1 MTRKTVHSMLI
12 YGTSLLMMKGLSLLM
27 LPVMTHYMD
36 AGQLGKLELIASI
49 GAFLGILSTAAM
61 HENLYR
67 FVGHLTDQLKRFHQ
81 AAGLMTFSML
91 IGTGIGVLLLTI
103 LLTLPEAWWQSI
115 PLTKTES
122 ALLILALAFE
132 GPVSLHL
139 AWLRMNDRATTFFSV
154 SVLTT
159 VLQIMM
165 ITGVLLWHPSVTGIL
180 LAGTVTRY
188 VQLVILHRV
197 NGFPV
202 RPPTQ
207 AKQLLAYS
215 TPLMLSAL
223 IAFGLS
229 GAERWMIAYASDL
242 TTLGYYAIAAKFAL
256 AMCILVQPFGMW
268 WMPKRFQVLSE
279 QGGQAAVRQTQAGI
293 VYILALA
300 VLICFVGQI
309 FIRLALPQ
317 SYYPAQQ
324 LLIMTM
330 VIALFKEI
338 TELLNLGMLYQK
350 KTGVLFRL
358 NLIMTAGTLLT
369 TLMLMHRGIEWIL
382 WTLAAAQ
389 GIRCLC
395 VLIIGQR
402 HQPLPYQHTSL
413 VCLLCMSGI
422 FLSAAWFVQATHLRL
437 LLAIT
442 APVCLILFA
451 LSLNYIR
458 IPYQAGRLAE
468 IRSMLMQS
476 LPRFQKRL

>member
-1 MTRKTVHSMLI
+1 MTRKTVHSILI
-12 YGTSLLMMKGLSLLM
+12 YGTGLLMMKGMSLIM
-27 LPVMTHYMD
+27 LPFMTHYLD

-67 FVGHLTDQLKRFHQ
+67 FVGHLSDGLKRFHQ

-91 IGTGIGVLLLTI
+91 IGISTGVLLLTI
-103 LLTLPEAWWQSI
+103 LVSIPELWWQSI
-115 PLTKTES
+115 PLTKTEC

-139 AWLRMNDRATTFFSV
+139 AWLRMNDRATTFFSI

-159 VLQIMM
+159 VLQIIM
-165 ITGVLLWHPSVTGIL
+165 ITAVLFWHPSVTGIL
-180 LAGTVTRY
+180 LAGTLTRY
-188 VQLVILHRV
+188 VQLAALHQV
-197 NGFPV
+197 NRFPI

-207 AKQLLAYS
+207 ARQLLAYS

-229 GAERWMIAYASDL
+229 GAERWIIAYASDL

-279 QGGQAAVRQTQAGI
+279 QGEQSAVRQTQAGI

-300 VLICFVGQI
+300 VFICFAGQT
-309 FIRLALPQ
+309 FIRLALPEN
-317 SYYPAQQ
+317 YGPAQQ
-324 LLIMTM
+324 LLIMTL
-330 VIALFKEI
+330 VIAVFKEI
-338 TELLNLGMLYQK
+338 TELLNLGMLFQK
-350 KTGVLFRL
+350 RTAALFRL
-358 NLIMTAGTLLT
+358 NLIITAGTLLI
-369 TLMLMHRGIEWIL
+369 TLLLMHHGIGWIL

-395 VLIIGQR
+395 VLLIGQR
-402 HQPLPYQHTSL
+402 HQPLPYHHMSL
-413 VCLLCMSGI
+413 VLLLCTTGM

-437 LLAIT
+437 MMAIAGPLCLAGL
-442 APVCLILFA
+442 ALI
-451 LSLNYIR
+451 LNYIR
-458 IPYQAGRLAE
+458 IAPHSLRLPQ
-468 IRSMLMQS
+468 IMSSVVQS
-476 LPRFQKRL
+476 RERG